1 MGVGNAVIH
10 SLKLTGSLA
19 GVASLSGLILWIMV
33 VSIVPMSLEEAAVLL
48 LGLIGAFSIL
58 FLFALLY
65 GYFWRRKTGAIEND

>member
-1 MGVGNAVIH
+1 MGVGNAAIH
-10 SLKLTGSLA
+10 SLKLTGGLV

-65 GYFWRRKTGAIEND
+65 GYFRRRKTGAIEND